1 MVAVAV
7 VAVIEIVVGIGYA
20 VQAGRDTTGK
30 EAAAPGDSSSSST
43 PAPGES
49 GDTSASD
56 AGNPGV
62 ADTYG
67 VGVGDPKAP
76 VKVEVFEDFLCPY
89 CGQFEATS
97 RDDLRQAAIDGK
109 AYVVYRPIAFLNEYS
124 TRSLNAFGVVLDTS
138 GGAVAL
144 KFHDL
149 LYENQPDE
157 GGTMPDD
164 DWLVD
169 KAVEAGAEEDAIRPG
184 IEKLSFK
191 QWMINGNDDASQRG
205 VNSTPTV
212 FVNGDQVTGSSIDD
226 LAAQV
231 QARIDSGS

>member
-1 MVAVAV
+1 
-7 VAVIEIVVGIGYA
+7 

-30 EAAAPGDSSSSST
+30 DAAAPGQSSSPST
-43 PAPGES
+43 PSTGTPS
-49 GDTSASD
+49 GSKAST

-67 VGVGDPKAP
+67 VGVGDPKAT

-89 CGQFEATS
+89 CRQFEETS
-97 RDDLRQAAIDGK
+97 RDDLRQAAADGK

-124 TRSLNAFGVVLDTS
+124 TRSLNAFGVVLDAS
-138 GGAVAL
+138 GGDVAL

-157 GGTMPDD
+157 GGTMPDN
-164 DWLVD
+164 DWLID
-169 KAVEAGAEEDAIRPG
+169 KAVEAGASEDAIRPG
-184 IEKLSFK
+184 IEDLSFK

-212 FVNGDQVTGSSIDD
+212 FVNGDVVSGSSNED

>member
-1 MVAVAV
+1 
-7 VAVIEIVVGIGYA
+7 

-30 EAAAPGDSSSSST
+30 DAAAPGQSSSSSPPT
-43 PAPGES
+43 TGNPS
-49 GDTSASD
+49 GSKAST

-67 VGVGDPKAP
+67 VGIGDPKAP
-76 VKVEVFEDFLCPY
+76 VKVEVFEDFLCPF
-89 CGQFEATS
+89 CRQFEAAS

-149 LYENQPDE
+149 LYENQPE
-157 GGTMPDD
+157 ESGTMPDD
-164 DWLVD
+164 EWLID
-169 KAVEAGAEEDAIRPG
+169 KAVEAGADEAAIRPG

-212 FVNGDQVTGSSIDD
+212 FVNGDQVSGSSIED